1 MFAAPLWIV
10 DNVSENRRRSLAE
23 PFEFATLIQRMRSEV
38 RNVCYKKDRGV
49 HEAKGSWRP
58 IIWFDVEDETF
69 DHFFNSPYGY
79 RGQFLIDAA
88 AGHEA
93 NNQVLAALATA
104 LVQGAALDLSLAE
117 QVKRSLVS
125 PLAKVWIK
133 EDQDIPRTPEL
144 IIQVLVPEWV
154 AAATAVHERLARKD
168 PTLTTKEVDRIYGVR
183 APSGSIL
190 KIMGAWIGPDGSLN
204 VVPSKLRRAEEI
216 KAYGVS

>member
-1 MFAAPLWIV
+1 MYAAPLWIV

-23 PFEFATLIQRMRSEV
+23 PFEFNTLIQRMRSEV
-38 RNVCYKKDRGV
+38 RNVCYKKDKGS

-69 DHFFNSPYGY
+69 DHFLNSPYGY

-88 AGHEA
+88 AGYEA
-93 NNQVLAALATA
+93 NNRVLAALATV
-104 LVQGAALDLSLAE
+104 LVQGAALKPSLAE
-117 QVKRSLVS
+117 DVQRLLIS
-125 PLAKVWIK
+125 PLAKIWIE
-133 EDQDIPRTPEL
+133 EDQHIPGTPEL
-144 IIQVLVPEWV
+144 IIQVVVPEWV

-183 APSGSIL
+183 SPAGSTL
-190 KIMGAWIGPDGSLN
+190 KIMGAWVGPDGLLR